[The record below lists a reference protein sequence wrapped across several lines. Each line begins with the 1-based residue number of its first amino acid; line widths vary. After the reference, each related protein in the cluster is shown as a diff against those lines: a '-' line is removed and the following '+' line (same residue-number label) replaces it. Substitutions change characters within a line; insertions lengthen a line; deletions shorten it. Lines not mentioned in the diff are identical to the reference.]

1 MARRAWITVLLAVL
15 LTCMSASAQNPPK
28 VQNVCPYTQHPTAL
42 ACLIPDLSQT
52 GKSQNLSTFNTT
64 IAQVIGQL
72 PLAAPVSGFVLGFDK
87 KLGIP
92 VEENQNLGS
101 VLTERGNTVGRHKL
115 FVGFTYQR
123 FVFHTVDGTKLS
135 NLPSVYLFSSATS
148 NGVTANQYGSST
160 NSLSANLSQYSG
172 IVAFGLTDRIDI
184 SVTVPFERVSLS
196 AGYRDLTQGLLTF
209 QGSISNPINPSAGV
223 TTPAISHNSV
233 AGSATGFGDLLVN
246 MKGTI
251 ISGEKSKVAFGL
263 EARFPTGDQYNLLG
277 TGAYG
282 VKPYIVFSR
291 LGRVT
296 PHVNLG
302 YQWNDFS
309 NLYVNPCRFNGAC
322 PDAGAGL
329 PTLRL
334 PDSLNYSAG
343 ADIGIAKRLTFV
355 ADFVGQHYFNAPR
368 VTSAVPA
375 NSAKPSIP
383 GIPTPNPLSI
393 SSVAAFNTF
402 FGNAPTVGVATGAI
416 NVDNVAL
423 GLKWNPAGRLILS
436 ANALIR
442 LDSGSLRPDRFVPL
456 VGVSYRF

>member
-1 MARRAWITVLLAVL
+1 MVCFLFVVLARGGAAQTVVD
-15 LTCMSASAQNPPK
+15 Q
-28 VQNVCPYTQHPTAL
+28 CPYSPQHKTAL
-42 ACLIPDLSQT
+42 ACLIPDLTQT
-52 GKSQNLSTFNTT
+52 GTSSNLSRFNTT

-92 VEENQNLGS
+92 IQENQNLGS

-123 FVFHTVDGTKLS
+123 FVFHTIDGTSLS
-135 NLPSVYLFSSATS
+135 KLPSVYSVSTGSPTINQFDAS
-148 NGVTANQYGSST
+148 N
-160 NSLSANLSQYSG
+160 NSVSANLSQYTG
-172 IVAFGLTDRIDI
+172 IIAFGLTDRVDI
-184 SVTVPFERVSLS
+184 SMTIPFERVSMS
-196 AGYRDLTQGLLTF
+196 AGNSLVAEALVNTTGTMTSFGVATQPSS
-209 QGSISNPINPSAGV
+209 QSI
-223 TTPAISHNSV
+223 
-233 AGSATGFGDLLVN
+233 AGSASGIGDIVFN
-246 MKGTI
+246 MKGTVVN
-251 ISGEKSKVAFGL
+251 GEKSKLALGM
-263 EARFPTGDQYNLLG
+263 EARFPTGDEFNLLG

-291 LGRVT
+291 VGRVT

-309 NLYVNPCRFNGAC
+309 NLYINPCHFRATLDPTNCLG
-322 PDAGAGL
+322 GAGL

-343 ADIGIAKRLTFV
+343 ADIGIVKKLTFV

-368 VTSAVPA
+368 VTAPQPA
-375 NSAKPSIP
+375 ANAHIP
-383 GIPTPNPLSI
+383 GIPLPNPQNGL
-393 SSVAAFNTF
+393 ATAFDQQ
-402 FGNAPTVGVATGAI
+402 PTVGVSTGSV
-416 NVDNVAL
+416 NVDDFAV
-423 GLKWNPAGRLILS
+423 GLKWNPVGRLILS

-456 VGVSYRF
+456 IGASYRF